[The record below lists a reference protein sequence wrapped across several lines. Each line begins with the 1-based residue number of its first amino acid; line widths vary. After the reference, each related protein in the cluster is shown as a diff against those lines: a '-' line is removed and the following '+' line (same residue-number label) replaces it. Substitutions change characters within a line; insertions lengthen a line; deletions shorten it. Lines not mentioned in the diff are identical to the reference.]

1 MTHVEQEQSYMKQL
15 EEREDENTHMA
26 NEIKDL
32 VHFKAEKSEL
42 NAETFLLQTQ
52 LTSLKKKYDD

>member
-1 MTHVEQEQSYMKQL
+1 
-15 EEREDENTHMA
+15 MA

-42 NAETFLLQTQ
+42 NAEAFLLQTK
-52 LTSLKKKYDD
+52 LNSLKKKYDDQKIMYEKKIAEMK